1 MFNELFLRNLVNI
14 KILGFFFLIKIIQVT
29 NNLEVPISSQ
39 KVKDLQGD
47 LIFFLCMTLLSD
59 KKVLFT
65 AFYSISLMEMNEKC
79 SVVVANV
86 PNELSPL
93 FTGGASYWLV

>member
-1 MFNELFLRNLVNI
+1 MAAVYSGI
-14 KILGFFFLIKIIQVT
+14 AVK
-29 NNLEVPISSQ
+29 
-39 KVKDLQGD
+39 KVKHLQDD

-59 KKVLFT
+59 KKMLFT

-93 FTGGASYWLV
+93 FTGEQAVGLDSCTAHAVAVESSFSLATVQ